1 MCLILVWNN
10 YNASQISMLSLKN
23 DLKRVEIAAKS
34 SKFCILA
41 SQTMLSLKDGLKC
54 VEVDTE
60 SSELFL
66 MP

>member
-34 SKFCILA
+34 SEFCILA
-41 SQTMLSLKDGLKC
+41 SQINVIFEGWFEMCWKIA
-54 VEVDTE
+54 TE
-60 SSELFL
+60 SSEFY
-66 MP
+66 